1 MTQVS
6 SHFSNESR
14 EFDQVI
20 QDIADYALSYEIES
34 DLAYETA
41 RYCLIDTLGC
51 GLEALEFPA
60 CTKLLGPIVPGTVVP
75 NGAKVPG
82 TSYELEPV
90 QAAFKPWRQ

>member
-34 DLAYETA
+34 DPAYETA

-51 GLEALEFPA
+51 GLEALEYPA

-75 NGAKVPG
+75 NGARRCRG
-82 TSYELEPV
+82 RAISLIRCRRRSTL
-90 QAAFKPWRQ
+90 AR